1 VTVSH
6 PKDIDSFFKDIKKN
20 KNKKKIRLKV
30 DNSVRG
36 SHQTTSKNQ
45 SCQNFITGR
54 VDKTQATVF
63 SSAIAWFNKLQCF
76 INIK

>member
-1 VTVSH
+1 MYQYMNMVH
-6 PKDIDSFFKDIKKN
+6 PKDIDSFFKDKKKN

-45 SCQNFITGR
+45 SYQKFIM
-54 VDKTQATVF
+54 V
-63 SSAIAWFNKLQCF
+63 
-76 INIK
+76 